1 MSMLAGAHP
10 ARHDQPAAP
19 RHCIRA
25 PLPRSAT
32 AMPGV
37 LARHPDAMRRGF
49 ARLADSRFAGS
60 DIDAQVDWQCDGDP
74 LPAG

>member
-19 RHCIRA
+19 RHCTRT

-32 AMPGV
+32 AKPGF
-37 LARHPDAMRRGF
+37 LARHPDAVRRGF
-49 ARLADSRFAGS
+49 ARLADSWFVGS
-60 DIDAQVDWQCDGDP
+60 DIDAQVDWQRDDDP